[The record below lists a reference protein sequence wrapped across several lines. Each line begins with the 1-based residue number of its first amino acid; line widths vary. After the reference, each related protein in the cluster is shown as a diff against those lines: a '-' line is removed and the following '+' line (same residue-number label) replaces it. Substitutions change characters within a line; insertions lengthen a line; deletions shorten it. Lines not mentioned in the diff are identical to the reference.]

1 MPKTS
6 TFPFPTHDISNDRI
20 KLTPFNP
27 DHHGPTFI
35 HHASAAP
42 ELFSHMSINPWNSLS
57 DLRSA
62 FYDSHD
68 RHILSYANP
77 GSFAYA
83 IIDKTK
89 PASPDD
95 AEGELA
101 GTISYINTNTTH
113 LSTELGFVVVLP
125 PYQRS
130 HVAANAVGLMMLN
143 AFAAKEDGGFGLRRV
158 HYMASTMNP
167 GSVRLAE
174 KMGFERIGVTKWHM
188 RFIKGAIMGKV
199 GHGRGL
205 PPGSDPEDLWRDT
218 VELSLSWEDWLGG
231 GEEKARL
238 VMDR

>member
-6 TFPFPTHDISNDRI
+6 TFYFPTHDISNDRI

-35 HHASAAP
+35 HHASKAP
-42 ELFSHMSINPWNSLS
+42 EIFSHMSINPWNSLS
-57 DLRSA
+57 DLQSA

-77 GSFAYA
+77 ESFAYA

-89 PASPDD
+89 PPSSDD

-101 GTISYINTNTTH
+101 GTISYIKTSPTH

-130 HVAANAVGLMMLN
+130 HVAANAVGLLLLN
-143 AFAAKEDGGFGLRRV
+143 AFAAKEEAGLDWGG
-158 HYMASTMNP
+158 TMNP

-174 KMGFERIGVTKWHM
+174 KMEFERIGVTKWHM
-188 RFIKGAIMGKV
+188 RFNKGAINGKV

-231 GEEKARL
+231 GEEKARS

>member
-35 HHASAAP
+35 HHAIAAP
-42 ELFSHMSINPWNSLS
+42 EIFSHMSINPWNSLS
-57 DLRSA
+57 DLQSA
-62 FYDSHD
+62 FYNSHD

-77 GSFAYA
+77 ESFAYA

-89 PASPDD
+89 PPSSDD

-101 GTISYINTNTTH
+101 GTISYIKTSPTH

-130 HVAANAVGLMMLN
+130 HVAANAVGLLLLN
-143 AFAAKEDGGFGLRRV
+143 AFAAKEEGG
-158 HYMASTMNP
+158 
-167 GSVRLAE
+167 VRLAE